1 MRDAIYKVSSLFI
14 SYFWGE
20 PYNVAIGV
28 GALLLT
34 WNRAFYRFGSFDFD
48 KLENCIATNFEK
60 LNSFRNRYITSLSK
74 SDDKDI
80 SCLFKEF
87 LEALQID
94 SGKYSGRKSPVGV
107 SKALHL
113 LAPSFF
119 PIWDNRIARAYGYN
133 YYKNPEEKY
142 VLFCRTVRT
151 VTNGVKDYIN
161 YSDKTIIKLLDE
173 YNYSKYTGGWI

>member
-1 MRDAIYKVSSLFI
+1 M
-14 SYFWGE
+14 
-20 PYNVAIGV
+20 AIGV

-80 SCLFKEF
+80 SYLFKEF

-113 LAPSFF
+113 LAPNFF
-119 PIWDNRIARAYGYN
+119 PIWDNRIARAYGYII
-133 YYKNPEEKY
+133 
-142 VLFCRTVRT
+142 RTLKR
-151 VTNGVKDYIN
+151 NMFYFA
-161 YSDKTIIKLLDE
+161 E
-173 YNYSKYTGGWI
+173 P